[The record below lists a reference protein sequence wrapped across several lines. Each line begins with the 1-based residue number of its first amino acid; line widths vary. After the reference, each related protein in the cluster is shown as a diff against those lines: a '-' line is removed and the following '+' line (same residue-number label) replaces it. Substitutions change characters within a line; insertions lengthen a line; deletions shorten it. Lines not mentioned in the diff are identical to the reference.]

1 MQAKIRDIS
10 FSPDSII
17 GGVDFYFSKGEAGYD
32 ACWIDVPDRPAAFEG
47 EVVPT
52 HKEFVPF
59 RSVSMSFPTD
69 ITGEAVRNA
78 IVEKLRAFKR
88 AHAKVEG
95 AQVFI
100 GYEIEE

>member
-32 ACWIDVPDRPAAFEG
+32 ACWIDVPDRPAAFGG
-47 EVVPT
+47 E
-52 HKEFVPF
+52 
-59 RSVSMSFPTD
+59 
-69 ITGEAVRNA
+69 
-78 IVEKLRAFKR
+78 
-88 AHAKVEG
+88 VEG
-95 AQVFI
+95 AQLFM